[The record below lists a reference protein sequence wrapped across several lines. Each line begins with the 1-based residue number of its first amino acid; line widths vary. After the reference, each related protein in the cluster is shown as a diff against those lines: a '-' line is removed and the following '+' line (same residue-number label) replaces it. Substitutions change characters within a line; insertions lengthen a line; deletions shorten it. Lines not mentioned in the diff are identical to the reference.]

1 MFGKMLCFNGE
12 IRMSRAEHK
21 GDLLMTQEL
30 FPLFQEHLSAIGGE
44 SYLFTNLLQ
53 VTKMIVAHPAL
64 VEKEVVIPP
73 DFAERSFWGAI
84 IPMLRDQGIRV
95 WEAGSPASVADA
107 PVGLSSAE
115 LAVAETGSVLLAENS
130 LEARVVSMLTL
141 THFVLVRAN
150 DLVPM
155 LDEAGAYLAK
165 FSKVGPDQRRYVSL
179 VTGPSRTSDIER
191 SLTIGVQGPRSLCVL
206 VVQNAEAR

>member
-1 MFGKMLCFNGE
+1 
-12 IRMSRAEHK
+12 
-21 GDLLMTQEL
+21 MTQEL

-44 SYLFTNLLQ
+44 CHLVAHLAQATE
-53 VTKMIVAHPAL
+53 VIVAHAAL
-64 VEKEVVIPP
+64 AEKEVLVPP
-73 DFAERSFWGAI
+73 AFAARSFWGAI
-84 IPMLRDQGIRV
+84 IPMLRDQGIHIR
-95 WEAGSPASVADA
+95 EAGSPASVADA

-155 LDEAGAYLAK
+155 LDEVGAYLAK
-165 FSKVGPDQRRYVSL
+165 FSKVGPDQRHYVSL

-191 SLTIGVQGPRSLCVL
+191 VLTIGVQGPKALCVL
-206 VVQNAEAR
+206 VVQNTEER

>member
-1 MFGKMLCFNGE
+1 
-12 IRMSRAEHK
+12 
-21 GDLLMTQEL
+21 
-30 FPLFQEHLSAIGGE
+30 
-44 SYLFTNLLQ
+44 
-53 VTKMIVAHPAL
+53 
-64 VEKEVVIPP
+64 
-73 DFAERSFWGAI
+73 
-84 IPMLRDQGIRV
+84 LRDQGIHIR
-95 WEAGSPASVADA
+95 EAGSPASVADA

-155 LDEAGAYLAK
+155 LDEVGAYLAK
-165 FSKVGPDQRRYVSL
+165 FSKVGPDQRHYVSL

-191 SLTIGVQGPRSLCVL
+191 VLTIGVQGPKALCVL
-206 VVQNAEAR
+206 VVQNTEER